1 MADLFDNPL
10 GLMGFEF
17 LEFASPA
24 LGVLKPVFE
33 RMGFT
38 LVAKHRSKDVVLYRQ
53 GDINF
58 IVNREP
64 KSVVGFFTA
73 EHGPSACGVAF
84 RIKDSHRAYRRALQ
98 LGAQPI
104 ELGPG
109 PAELNLPAILRR
121 TMEDGLRVGSPR
133 QTQFRAALH
142 AQAQVEMGLPC
153 DIGDY
158 TDFYTSIHHATAIG
172 KQLRPDNPLLPNYKG
187 GCPSATTAGPPA
199 SFPAARPSTGPTA
212 KPKLP
217 TRPRPLWAPAAAWT
231 RYTLSRPCCRARS
244 CTGPGPVDRLRNA
257 PAEQPA
263 RTAVSEKS
271 FGRGCSS

>member
-73 EHGPSACGVAF
+73 EHGPSACGMAF

-98 LGAQPI
+98 LGAQPS
-104 ELGPG
+104 
-109 PAELNLPAILRR
+109 N
-121 TMEDGLRVGSPR
+121 
-133 QTQFRAALH
+133 
-142 AQAQVEMGLPC
+142 
-153 DIGDY
+153 
-158 TDFYTSIHHATAIG
+158 
-172 KQLRPDNPLLPNYKG
+172 
-187 GCPSATTAGPPA
+187 SA
-199 SFPAARPSTGPTA
+199 SARWS
-212 KPKLP
+212 
-217 TRPRPLWAPAAAWT
+217 
-231 RYTLSRPCCRARS
+231 
-244 CTGPGPVDRLRNA
+244 
-257 PAEQPA
+257 
-263 RTAVSEKS
+263 
-271 FGRGCSS
+271 